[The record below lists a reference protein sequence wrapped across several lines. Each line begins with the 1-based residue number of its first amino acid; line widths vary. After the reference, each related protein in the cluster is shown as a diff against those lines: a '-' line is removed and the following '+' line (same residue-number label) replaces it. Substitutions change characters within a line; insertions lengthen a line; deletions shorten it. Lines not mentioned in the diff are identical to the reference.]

1 LKDQEKKKRRRKQ
14 DICNMFGS
22 NVVSDVLQEK
32 FSEIHLIL
40 CFSHLIMVDF
50 GWYLLTEFS
59 TSSIF

>member
-1 LKDQEKKKRRRKQ
+1 
-14 DICNMFGS
+14 MFGS